1 MEEVK
6 EAEEVEEVG
15 DEDSAAA
22 ESRFARKLASFG
34 MVADG
39 YYTPGRIQSEA
50 HSDQFFLNFL
60 PHGLGLQFTLLLHR
74 CHTTVI
80 FVA

>member
-1 MEEVK
+1 MEEFE

-15 DEDSAAA
+15 DEDSVAA

-34 MVADG
+34 MVARG

-50 HSDQFFLNFL
+50 HLNQIFLNFL
-60 PHGLGLQFTLLLHR
+60 PHGLGLQFTLLSYS
-74 CHTTVI
+74 CHAAVI
-80 FVA
+80 LVA

>member
-1 MEEVK
+1 MQEVK
-6 EAEEVEEVG
+6 EAEEVGEVE

-34 MVADG
+34 MVAG
-39 YYTPGRIQSEA
+39 GHYTPGRIQSEA
-50 HSDQFFLNFL
+50 HSNQIFLNSL
-60 PHGLGLQFTLLLHR
+60 PDGLGLQFTLLLYR
-74 CHTTVI
+74 FHTAVI